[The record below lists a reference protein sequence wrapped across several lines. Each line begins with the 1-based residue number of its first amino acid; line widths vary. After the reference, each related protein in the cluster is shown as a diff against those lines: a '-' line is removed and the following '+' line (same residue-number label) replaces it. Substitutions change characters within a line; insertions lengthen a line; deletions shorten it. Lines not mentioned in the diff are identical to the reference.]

1 MADGT
6 INDDTIASVAS
17 TTLET
22 ASLTSLWTF
31 VVPVLVL
38 FATVAWWKRRAPA
51 VYSKAAASQQPIP
64 TELGWCDLPDEL
76 IARIATLVP
85 LPLQNLPRLALVE
98 RRCRQPSAAQ
108 LYGLRAAQ
116 LHDLARA
123 GDVERI
129 SHLFHEEHGSVMLPL
144 NGRTILHTAIEAR
157 QLGVIQ
163 WLVPNPTLTLTLT

>member
-6 INDDTIASVAS
+6 TNDDHISSLAS
-17 TTLET
+17 TSFET
-22 ASLTSLWTF
+22 ASLWPF
-31 VVPVLVL
+31 IVPVLVL
-38 FATVAWWKRRAPA
+38 FATVAWWKRRAPVA
-51 VYSKAAASQQPIP
+51 SKQLVR
-64 TELGWCDLPDEL
+64 TELGWRDLPDEL

-85 LPLQNLPRLALVE
+85 LPMQNLPRLALVE

-108 LYGLRAAQ
+108 LHGLRAAQ

-123 GDVERI
+123 GDAERI
-129 SHLFHEEHGSVMLPL
+129 SRLFHEEHGSVMLPL

-163 WLVPNPTLTLTLT
+163 WLVPDPNPNPNRNP